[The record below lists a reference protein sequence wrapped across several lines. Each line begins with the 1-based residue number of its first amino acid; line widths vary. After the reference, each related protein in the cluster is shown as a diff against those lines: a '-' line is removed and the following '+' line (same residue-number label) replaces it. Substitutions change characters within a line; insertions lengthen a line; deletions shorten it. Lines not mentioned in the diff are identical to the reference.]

1 VPRRRKGAGDDGR
14 ASGILRVRPS
24 SRSPRPRDPRSLNPR
39 VNIAR
44 GSRSRATR
52 RRSDSRRR
60 VSTLSNFYS
69 SSDRT
74 ARVDHRGLSR
84 AAASSSEQ
92 QRAAASSIGCIG
104 GCSWI
109 LTRELSIPRRVP
121 FSSQSQRRPSSSPS
135 GLGRFSAQLAPE
147 IPRIPRAIF
156 DDRRGPKDTAFSGWR
171 TPERRRGERQIGS
184 LR

>member
-92 QRAAASSIGCIG
+92 QRAA
-104 GCSWI
+104 
-109 LTRELSIPRRVP
+109 IPRRVP